1 MIGMGDRGNREECG
15 VSAFDAA
22 GGKRLWHFSTDT
34 AVKGSVA
41 VGNGRVFA
49 VSQSGTLF
57 ILERKTGKLI
67 STVALRSEFQ
77 RWEVSSPL
85 PVGDTIYAGNAT
97 YLAAVDSGNSAIQW
111 TKLMKN
117 HSDWWPSVYG
127 PFVSNGDKLVYCCL
141 STGLSPSTAV
151 PENNCGAAT

>member
-1 MIGMGDRGNREECG
+1 MKQCEMRSRRPRLAGSLPSEHVAWVTETGGIVGLSSPVVSDGIVVIGMGDRGNREECG

-97 YLAAVDSGNSAIQW
+97 YLAAVDSSNSAIQW
-111 TKLMKN
+111 TK
-117 HSDWWPSVYG
+117 
-127 PFVSNGDKLVYCCL
+127 
-141 STGLSPSTAV
+141 
-151 PENNCGAAT
+151 